1 MRRKELLGRLPA
13 EVSLPAPR
21 KERLKEE
28 LMAAITDERAS
39 SNGPQPRRRGRLPVL
54 AATATA
60 VLLTAAA
67 AWAVLRDPATTT
79 EVQCSGHPAI
89 DNSIIDSVSG
99 DPVADCAALWRR
111 QVGEPPELAAYQTPE
126 GGVVVLPID
135 QSVPDSWMP
144 LGGEFRQDSLLI
156 ELEAALDS
164 LGGGLSAGCYQLPEA
179 REIAAG
185 HIERLGL
192 SDWSI
197 TSERGEAD
205 GETTCTYFY
214 LDRGTRRVVLI
225 PLEGI
230 APPADAPY
238 VVLAERLNTIT
249 TESCLTIEEAVQATL
264 QEATNL
270 GLNPEEPH
278 LIIHRVRDNGAS
290 CARADVNVG
299 GRIEVTVRGPSS

>member
-1 MRRKELLGRLPA
+1 MRRKDLLGRLPA
-13 EVSLPAPR
+13 EVSLSAPR

-28 LMAAITDERAS
+28 LMAIITEERAG
-39 SNGPQPRRRGRLPVL
+39 SNGPQPRRRGRLPIL
-54 AATATA
+54 AATVAA
-60 VLLTAAA
+60 VMLTAAA
-67 AWAVLRDPATTT
+67 GWAVLRDPATTT

-89 DNSIIDSVSG
+89 DHSIIDSVSG
-99 DPVADCAALWRR
+99 DPVADCQALWRQ

-126 GGVVVLPID
+126 GGVVVLPIE
-135 QSVPDSWMP
+135 QSVPDGWVP
-144 LGGEFRQDSLLI
+144 LGTEFRQESRLI
-156 ELEAALDS
+156 ELEAALDDF
-164 LGGGLSAGCYQLPEA
+164 GDGLSSGCYRLPEA
-179 REIAAG
+179 QEIAAG

-192 SDWSI
+192 SDWTI

-214 LDRGTRRVVLI
+214 LDPGTQRVVLI

-238 VVLAERLNTIT
+238 VLLAERLDTIT
-249 TESCLTIEEAVQATL
+249 TEACLTVEEAIQATRR
-264 QEATNL
+264 EASNL
-270 GLNPEEPH
+270 GLSTEEPH
-278 LIIHRVRDNGAS
+278 LIIHRVPDEEAS